1 MRTVGLSVLL
11 LCLLTATAA
20 DGGAGYHKYYV
31 GLTYGLGNLKAP
43 EKPYF
48 SFNHTWGMSVGISGD
63 RAAFTFSLL
72 SQKNYNDS
80 AASCHFGFFSDKNH
94 AGRSFSAF
102 RAGFDFDWYLVRYR
116 TLCPTIGAG
125 LGYSIWKYMDPVG
138 DTVVTGIGVHGNVV
152 DFSASEMYLSGSL
165 GLRAA
170 LSPRIS
176 LVLKTSVDYLTG
188 LGTSFNGDT
197 NDKRARMLMRATL
210 TASYWFGPENYIGPR
225 RERPSS
231 EAWQEKGQKGQ
242 RGRPVST
249 RADTD
254 NDGIA
259 DTLDQCPGTPIGAIV
274 DERGCP
280 VDSDGDGVADVHDDC
295 PRTPP
300 AAVGMVDLFGC
311 PIDVD
316 YDGVPDF
323 RDSSRSGPIGA
334 MVDSLG
340 RPTDSDSDGV
350 CDGLDDCP
358 GTEAGIEVDSRG
370 CIDMAFLRD
379 TMRVY
384 IDYTP
389 GSFEVDLRTKER
401 LQPLI
406 RKLKILDRVR
416 ILIYGYSDNIGP
428 TDANQALSQKRAN
441 RMRDWLETQGI
452 ARERITPIGRGEI
465 NFVSSNETAEGRA
478 QNRRL
483 EFIFSY

>member
-1 MRTVGLSVLL
+1 
-11 LCLLTATAA
+11 
-20 DGGAGYHKYYV
+20 
-31 GLTYGLGNLKAP
+31 
-43 EKPYF
+43 
-48 SFNHTWGMSVGISGD
+48 
-63 RAAFTFSLL
+63 
-72 SQKNYNDS
+72 
-80 AASCHFGFFSDKNH
+80 
-94 AGRSFSAF
+94 
-102 RAGFDFDWYLVRYR
+102 
-116 TLCPTIGAG
+116 
-125 LGYSIWKYMDPVG
+125 
-138 DTVVTGIGVHGNVV
+138 
-152 DFSASEMYLSGSL
+152 
-165 GLRAA
+165 
-170 LSPRIS
+170 
-176 LVLKTSVDYLTG
+176 
-188 LGTSFNGDT
+188 
-197 NDKRARMLMRATL
+197 
-210 TASYWFGPENYIGPR
+210 
-225 RERPSS
+225 
-231 EAWQEKGQKGQ
+231 
-242 RGRPVST
+242 
-249 RADTD
+249 
-254 NDGIA
+254 
-259 DTLDQCPGTPIGAIV
+259 
-274 DERGCP
+274 
-280 VDSDGDGVADVHDDC
+280 
-295 PRTPP
+295 
-300 AAVGMVDLFGC
+300 
-311 PIDVD
+311 
-316 YDGVPDF
+316 
-323 RDSSRSGPIGA
+323 